1 MTGGL
6 QRSYGCVRV
15 VLAAG
20 LLAGG
25 ATLMPAAAADLGGN
39 CCVDLEERVAELEAT
54 TARKGNR
61 KVSLT
66 ISGQVSTAVMFWDDG
81 HRSDTYVVDNTVS
94 RTGFQFDGTARINP
108 NLFAGFQLVIG
119 ISTGARSHMVNQKDD
134 DAAQKTKLTTR
145 DRQEEEATLAIELA
159 NWYLDHKH
167 FGRLAVGRVGTAAD
181 GTTVVD
187 LGGAGVIANA
197 EIGEWQQGF
206 FAVGNTK
213 WADVFG
219 GSTVSRS
226 SQARGNGII
235 YITPSLH
242 GFHASVSWGEN
253 DMWDAA
259 LRYAAE
265 WHGLRVAAAIA
276 YTSNHGGTDEFT
288 PESSWHGGPEPTKWQ
303 GSASIMHVASGLYLT
318 GAFVNQ
324 DNDSSHRPDTRLW
337 YLQGGVSRNWTGLG
351 NTVLYGEYARVD
363 DGLAGQFVK
372 ICHHCYTDLIS
383 GSEATVWGLGVVQH
397 IDAAAMELFLAYRRY
412 SAEITSPTEIGEFYG
427 TRSLDDFDVVMS
439 GARIRF

>member
-1 MTGGL
+1 MTGGF
-6 QRSYGCVRV
+6 QRSYSSVRV
-15 VLAAG
+15 MLAAG

-25 ATLMPAAAADLGGN
+25 AALMPAAAADLGGN
-39 CCVDLEERVAELEAT
+39 CCADLEERVAELEAT

-66 ISGQVSTAVMFWDDG
+66 ISGQVSTALMFWDDG

-94 RTGFQFDGTARINP
+94 RTGFQFDGSARINP
-108 NLFAGFQLVIG
+108 NLTAGFQLVIG
-119 ISTGARSHMVNQKDD
+119 ISSGARSHQVNQKDD
-134 DAAQKTKLTTR
+134 DATTVTKSSSGVKA
-145 DRQEEEATLAIELA
+145 EEEATLAIELA

-181 GTTVVD
+181 GTTIVD

-206 FAVGNTK
+206 LAVGNTK
-213 WADVFG
+213 WVDVFG

-235 YITPSLH
+235 YSTPTLH
-242 GFHASVSWGEN
+242 GFSAAVSWSEN

-265 WHGLRVAAAIA
+265 WHGIRVAAAIA
-276 YTSNHGGTDEFT
+276 YTSNHGGTDEVT
-288 PESSWHGGPEPTKWQ
+288 PDIPYAYGPEPTKWQ
-303 GSASIMHVASGLYLT
+303 GSASMMHMASGLYLT

-337 YLQGGVSRNWTGLG
+337 YVQGGVARNWTGLG

-363 DGLAGQFVK
+363 DGLAGQLVK
-372 ICHHCYTDLIS
+372 ICTHCYTDLIS
-383 GSEATVWGLGVVQH
+383 SSEASVWGLGVVQH

-412 SAEITSPTEIGEFYG
+412 SAEITSPTEKGEFYG
-427 TRSLDDFDVVMS
+427 TLSLDDFDVVMS

>member
-15 VLAAG
+15 ALAAG

-94 RTGFQFDGTARINP
+94 RTGFQFDGSARINP
-108 NLFAGFQLVIG
+108 NLTAGFQLVIG

-134 DAAQKTKLTTR
+134 DATQRTELTTR
-145 DRQEEEATLAIELA
+145 GRQEEEATLAIELA

-181 GTTVVD
+181 GTTGVD

-206 FAVGNTK
+206 SLARGLT
-213 WADVFG
+213 WADIFG
-219 GSTVSRS
+219 GNTVSRS
-226 SQARGNGII
+226 SQARGNGIV
-235 YITPSLH
+235 YSTPSLH
-242 GFHASVSWGEN
+242 GLSASVSWGEN
-253 DMWDAA
+253 NLWDAA

-265 WHGLRVAAAIA
+265 WHGLRVAAAVA
-276 YTSNHGGTDEFT
+276 YTHNHGGTDEFT
-288 PESSWHGGPEPTKWQ
+288 SETSRRGGPEPTKWQ

-324 DNDSSHRPDTRLW
+324 DNDDRHVSDTKLW
-337 YLQGGVSRNWTGLG
+337 YVQAGVSRNWTGLG
-351 NTVLYGEYARVD
+351 ATVLYGEYARID
-363 DGLAGQFVK
+363 DG
-372 ICHHCYTDLIS
+372 IS
-383 GSEATVWGLGVVQH
+383 DVRIDCDWITGSEAAVWGLGVVQH

-412 SAEITSPTEIGEFYG
+412 SAEVSVEEQHESRYS
-427 TRSLDDFDVVMS
+427 RSFNDFDVVMS

>member
-1 MTGGL
+1 
-6 QRSYGCVRV
+6 
-15 VLAAG
+15 
-20 LLAGG
+20 
-25 ATLMPAAAADLGGN
+25 MPAAAADLGGN
-39 CCVDLEERVAELEAT
+39 CCADLEERVAELEAT

-66 ISGQVSTAVMFWDDG
+66 VSGQVSTALMFWDDG
-81 HRSDTYVVDNTVS
+81 RRSDVYVVDNTVS
-94 RTGFQFDGTARINP
+94 RTGFQFDGSAKINP
-108 NLFAGFQLVIG
+108 NLTAGFQLVLG
-119 ISTGARSHMVNQKDD
+119 ISTGARSHMVNQWDD
-134 DAAQKTKLTTR
+134 DASQKTSLTSH
-145 DRQEEEATLAIELA
+145 DRVEEEATVAIELA

-167 FGRLAVGRVGTAAD
+167 LGRLAVGRVGTAAD
-181 GTTVVD
+181 GTTIVD

-206 FAVGNTK
+206 FAIGSAK
-213 WADVFG
+213 WVDVFG

-235 YITPSLH
+235 YTTPTLH
-242 GFHASVSWGEN
+242 GFSVSASWGEN

-265 WHGLRVAAAIA
+265 WQGFRVAAALA
-276 YTSNHGGTDEFT
+276 YTNNHGGTDEFT
-288 PESSWHGGPEPTKWQ
+288 SESSHKGGPEPTKWQ

-324 DNDSSHRPDTRLW
+324 DNDSSYRPDTHLW
-337 YLQGGVSRNWTGLG
+337 YVQGGVSRNWTGLG

-363 DGLAGQFVK
+363 DGLAGSIISV
-372 ICHHCYTDLIS
+372 CYYCEHDLIT
-383 GSEATVWGLGVVQH
+383 GSEATVWGVGVVQH

-412 SAEITSPTEIGEFYG
+412 SAEVTSPYVYGVIRGTE
-427 TRSLDDFDVVMS
+427 SLDDFDVVMS